1 LTGLIDFALAQ
12 NFVIAAIFFYAGVD
26 SSLVNWRRFCLR
38 WLVRHGAFQNGSLRS
53 AL

>member
-26 SSLVNWRRFCLR
+26 SSLVNWRRFRLR
-38 WLVRHGAFQNGSLRS
+38 WLRS
-53 AL
+53 SKALFRMVA